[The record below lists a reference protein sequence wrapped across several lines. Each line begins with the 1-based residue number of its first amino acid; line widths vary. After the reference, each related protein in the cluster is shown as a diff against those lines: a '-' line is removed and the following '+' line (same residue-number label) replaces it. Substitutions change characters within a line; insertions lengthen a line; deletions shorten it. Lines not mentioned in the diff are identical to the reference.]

1 MFREKLDE
9 MSDEAF
15 QSLAAMLKKRMD
27 PALLRFGSEKISNFF
42 AGVGSASRPVTD
54 AAGRPFR
61 WHDQLIVEKIPA
73 GAAVLDLGCGHG
85 DLLKTLMA
93 DKNVRGQGI
102 ELDPA
107 AVSACVR
114 RVVAVFQDDIYHG
127 LSKFPDHCYD
137 YVILEETIQTLD
149 RPDQVMLDMLRVGR
163 RGFISFPNFAFWQV
177 RLDLAVRG
185 RMPQTGWL
193 PYNWYDTPNIHNLSI
208 QDFLMW
214 AEDEDINIVE
224 GHVLANGEV
233 RELRISDN
241 LDAEEALLLVE
252 RHAG

>member
-1 MFREKLDE
+1 MSVSREEIKEYYSNITVKEKGE
-9 MSDEAF
+9 MVTNTCACGPECMPAYIQDI
-15 QSLAAMLKKRMD
+15 LKDIPEEVTSRFYGCGSPLP
-27 PALLRFGSEKISNFF
+27 PALEGC
-42 AGVGSASRPVTD
+42 T
-54 AAGRPFR
+54 
-61 WHDQLIVEKIPA
+61 
-73 GAAVLDLGCGHG
+73 VLDLGCGHG

-93 DKNVRGQGI
+93 EKNVRGQGI

-114 RVVAVFQDDIYHG
+114 RGVAVFQDDIYHG